1 MITPSFK
8 YCYCLQHFVL
18 LLSSALNLRPL
29 DAQSYL
35 YKIKVQVK

>member
-1 MITPSFK
+1 MITTSFK
-8 YCYCLQHFVL
+8 YCNCLQHFEL

-29 DAQSYL
+29 KAQSYL